1 METWKIIKITVIF
14 KIQVMTERNVLQN
27 QLQVEAENV
36 AELEEVR
43 SRLQKRV

>member
-1 METWKIIKITVIF
+1 
-14 KIQVMTERNVLQN
+14 MTERNVLQN